1 MFLSHAQGLTV
12 SWWQRGSKNLRL
24 IRGQAFEGDLL
35 VSCRGYEQKLGEYL
49 RFLTD
54 KMAVVPVRTC
64 KLNPPRPVLMTE
76 TRESLANWFE
86 GCRNFL
92 ANDDHYVRFT
102 LPGATWDPD
111 ANNFGFLNEGQETK
125 LRRPAAEVAA
135 ALERMW
141 TTISG
146 FFPFSFLRRR
156 FTSSTSWNSMRQI
169 VFVIFNFQLNG
180 HSLLDSLTG
189 AAIKMAEDE
198 NLYIFY
204 ERILDFFTEHLVG
217 PNVNAG
223 GFQTGPHGDNMSLSQ
238 NNLIVL
244 LWLQKIDP
252 RLPKLVQ
259 VEYGAELR
267 ANTQLV
273 DLVSRIANDIPALLE
288 KNKNTRDIGVARVYR
303 DEEYEEELAH
313 IQRFRDNGRG
323 GNTSRGRGNGRNGRG
338 GSGRGGGARTDERS
352 QLHCSHCKH
361 LARELGIHVPA
372 DHSPL
377 TCRRRRVHVRG
388 VTGQQYEDGED
399 EEIYGDARGFSDEG
413 QGDTQPH
420 PPLPSDPLSLQTESE
435 IQTSAVAVDPG
446 GASFKSLLARIT
458 CGSYPGPST
467 AITLSIFSDLS
478 ELDIAAVRRVITRF
492 RTPTRADSPALL
504 ANYRGRDMKSV
515 VDSGAE
521 LNCLDLQLVK
531 DMRVP
536 YLPTTSGAKAVGEI
550 RIDIAGVTSADFVI
564 YSDFNG
570 RKIPINLQRAVVVD
584 ALGVDAII
592 GEPAKQFN
600 GLETNARTKRV
611 SIRYEGSVL
620 SKPYLDISR
629 RVYRVAKPDS
639 ATTVFPGEKLRVP
652 VPAGLEREDVLLY
665 STRRD
670 GPTGL
675 LPGFALV
682 QDGHVSLQNSSQTP
696 VTVSSKKPIGEL
708 RACSEI
714 KIPYSSPRASR
725 VSASSFKKQVT
736 LPSHRGLPRYQDLHY
751 SSHGEAETGF
761 PGQKQVSVERQVGV
775 EKRLGVDDE
784 KHPGISTITGQAQ
797 VDSGGSQD
805 SRSGR
810 AWKPCKTSSETWSPH
825 SSPCSRDSGYRSYAV
840 PGPAGS
846 ETEPS
851 AGSEKASSHKE
862 KTVENEERAES
873 QEQSIAGVVSY
884 PSSGFKYATWSK
896 SSPITNRDP
905 DIVVDPDKVLT
916 ESEREQFR
924 QVSRE
929 FYDIFTKSPG
939 KYNGYSGRV
948 CNAIQFASEPTP
960 NMKVYLPSYSDKQL
974 EEMGRLMDQLVEYGV
989 LQRPEDVGVTP
1000 VRVSPSFLVP
1010 KNEIGEYRLVTDMS
1024 GLNKHIVKFP
1034 SISPTINE
1042 ARNALARSK
1051 YFVHLDLSNYFFQC
1065 GVDREDSQYL
1075 ATFHPQKGL
1084 LVYVVTPQG
1093 LKNASEQGYEILA
1106 RVFGDMVEEGRLTRQ
1121 ADSLFPLGNTVAEV
1135 LTNYEET
1142 LRRAKLNGLT
1152 FKPGK
1157 VIVCPTQLV
1166 LFGWQL
1172 KDSRW
1177 TPTEHTTS
1185 SLSIAPLPTTV
1196 NKLRSF
1202 LGSLKQYTECVPKY
1216 AVLLHELEKMVG
1228 GRGSSEKLTWSDE
1241 QKAVFYRARR
1251 ASTDITAV
1259 TVPRPDDKLETFS
1272 DFSADARAVGGRL
1285 EIIRQENGKETR
1297 YHGGFFSVV
1306 LDKYKAHWVP
1316 CEAEAAG
1323 VRLTLQHFEPYIR
1336 ENRNITVH
1344 YTDNMPTVQAWRRC
1358 LQGKFSASSRIST
1371 FLVGLSALSVEL
1383 VYRPGKDM
1391 ALADHGSRNPVP
1403 CPESEKCQIC
1413 IFAGEW
1419 QDKGD
1424 FSSKIGS
1431 VTVKDVMEGR
1441 SLMPYIQKKT
1451 WLGLQLSDPVHV
1463 KFRRLVETGQHPEKK
1478 KTCGDFTIIKQLY
1491 SRYQSG
1497 DVHIQPD
1504 GLILVKVKDGYF
1516 NGFAISVPRGLLSGI
1531 AFSIHIKL
1539 GHPSKGQLLSLMARY
1554 FYCHGH
1560 IGIIHSVV
1568 DNCVQCRSLQP
1579 VPKQFTLDTTEKVQG
1594 LGTQF
1599 AVDVIERFGQK
1610 ILLTREKLS
1619 QTTWLELIPDQT
1631 TATFRKAIFKT
1642 VLPWAHPAGATV
1654 RCDGAAA
1661 LASLAKETESQ
1672 GSVFKEFNIKL
1683 EVGRPHNVNKNA
1695 VAENAIREA
1704 EKEILKYRPSSKA
1717 LTDEDLTVIAKL
1729 MNDRV
1734 RNRGVT
1740 AKEILT
1746 KRDCVTNEDKKIDD
1760 KLLSDQQ
1767 FDQRLDCNTRA
1778 KGRKPEPQLDEDFH
1792 VGDIVY
1798 IRNQLSKHQPREQFI
1813 VVKFV
1818 SDMVV
1823 IQKLHSRFGSK
1834 EYTLFKD
1841 ELMSASTERDELFDQ
1856 TSALTNSADQELD
1869 QAQEQQDSVEASP
1882 PLDTTKP
1889 KRGRGRPRKTASTE
1903 KPITGVED
1911 IHPPRPER
1919 VAASRARQAWRSN
1932 PDIQRVTQPILSRK
1946 NRNTVSSLYIT
1957 AFDSNVPQT
1966 ESVSTYWQTIPDQ
1979 YWWFPPDGNYGWL
1992 EDDDWVMPD
2001 LDAWGEGD
2009 LVPAD
2014 HPPDVVQAIQQFP
2027 DDNIIDV
2034 GFGSSQSEDNLSQSE
2049 DDFESAEGTPDGARA
2064 SSNKKKKLP
2073 FAGRLRQLARNPDTA
2088 DQVNMAR
2095 VVNLDDVLVQDGS
2108 PNNQVRRSQRRRKK
2122 PPRYQN

>member
-1 MFLSHAQGLTV
+1 MPFYKPGT
-12 SWWQRGSKNLRL
+12 
-24 IRGQAFEGDLL
+24 
-35 VSCRGYEQKLGEYL
+35 
-49 RFLTD
+49 
-54 KMAVVPVRTC
+54 MAVVPVRTC
-64 KLNPPRPVLMTE
+64 KLNPPRAVLMNE
-76 TRESLANWFE
+76 TRESLTNWFE

-92 ANDDHYVRFT
+92 ANDDHFVRFT
-102 LPGATWDPD
+102 LPGAVWDPD
-111 ANNFGFLNEGQETK
+111 AANMGFLQEGQETK
-125 LRRPAAEVAA
+125 LRRPAQEVAA

-156 FTSSTSWNSMRQI
+156 FNSSTSWNSMRQI

-180 HSLLDSLTG
+180 HSLLDSVTG
-189 AAIKMAEDE
+189 AANVKAEDE

-204 ERILDFFTEHLVG
+204 ERILDFYTEHLVG

-223 GFQTGPHGDNMSLSQ
+223 GFQTGPQGDNMSLSQ

-244 LWLQKIDP
+244 IWLQKIDP

-259 VEYGAELR
+259 VEYGSELR
-267 ANTQLV
+267 GNVQLV

-288 KNKNTRDIGVARVYR
+288 KNRMTKDTGVGRVHH
-303 DEEYEEELAH
+303 DEDDDAH
-313 IQRFRDNGRG
+313 IQRFRDNGRA
-323 GNTSRGRGNGRNGRG
+323 GNNSRGGRGGGRNGRG
-338 GSGRGGGARTDERS
+338 GSGRGGDRFNERS

-361 LARELGIHVPA
+361 LARELGIPVPA

-399 EEIYGDARGFSDEG
+399 SETFVDAHGHGFSDDG
-413 QGDTQPH
+413 DQQGENMVRHSIT
-420 PPLPSDPLSLQTESE
+420 SDSSSFQTTEARSP
-435 IQTSAVAVDPG
+435 AVAVDPG
-446 GASFKSLLARIT
+446 GANFKSFLFRVT
-458 CGSYPGPST
+458 CGSYPGPT
-467 AITLSIFSDLS
+467 PLTLSLFSDLS
-478 ELDIAAVRRVITRF
+478 ETDTAAVRRVISRF

-504 ANYRGRDMKSV
+504 VNYRGRDMKSV

-536 YLPTTSGAKAVGEI
+536 FLPTSSGAKAVGEI
-550 RIDIAGVTSADFVI
+550 RIDIAGVTAADFII

-570 RKIPINLQRAVVVD
+570 RKVPINLQRAVVVD

-592 GEPAKQFN
+592 GEPAKQHN
-600 GLETNARTKRV
+600 GLETNARTKLI

-620 SKPYLDISR
+620 TKPYLDISR
-629 RVYRVAKPDS
+629 RIYRVAKPEF
-639 ATTVFPGEKLRVP
+639 ATTVFPGESFRIP

-665 STRRD
+665 SSRRD
-670 GPTGL
+670 CPSGFL
-675 LPGFALV
+675 SGFAAV
-682 QDGHVSLQNSSQTP
+682 QDGQVSLQNSSSEP
-696 VTVSSKKPIGEL
+696 ITVSSKKPIGEL

-714 KIPYSSPRASR
+714 KIPHSSFQKTG
-725 VSASSFKKQVT
+725 VSASSLQKQVT
-736 LPSHRGLPRYQDLHY
+736 GSFPKQFPDPSNGPSRHQGLSSSQGSTSKAGVSTHGEKQKQFPGEKQNQVHFEERLQLTDKKHLEDSVSSSQPYQVSGSSQTSGSGSSRRLLSQDGVEAR
-751 SSHGEAETGF
+751 SSH
-761 PGQKQVSVERQVGV
+761 
-775 EKRLGVDDE
+775 
-784 KHPGISTITGQAQ
+784 
-797 VDSGGSQD
+797 
-805 SRSGR
+805 
-810 AWKPCKTSSETWSPH
+810 SS
-825 SSPCSRDSGYRSYAV
+825 CSRDSGLRSHAV
-840 PGPAGS
+840 PGSPGFETASTTRRKTTPPYKKTSLQSNEGS
-846 ETEPS
+846 QGE
-851 AGSEKASSHKE
+851 
-862 KTVENEERAES
+862 
-873 QEQSIAGVVSY
+873 EQSIAGVVSY

-896 SSPITNRDP
+896 QPPVTNRHP
-905 DIVVDPDKVLT
+905 EIVVDPDGVLT
-916 ESEREQFR
+916 EVEREQFR
-924 QVSRE
+924 RVSGE

-948 CNAIQFASEPTP
+948 CNAIQFCSEPTP

-974 EEMGRLMDQLVEYGV
+974 VEMGRLMDQLMDYGV

-1010 KNEIGEYRLVTDMS
+1010 KNDVGEYRLVTDMS

-1042 ARNALARSK
+1042 ARNALAGSK
-1051 YFVHLDLSNYFFQC
+1051 YFVHLDLANYFFQC
-1065 GVDREDSQYL
+1065 GVDSEDSQYL

-1106 RVFGDMVEEGRLTRQ
+1106 RIYGDMVKDGRMTRQ
-1121 ADSLFPLGNTVAEV
+1121 ADSLFPLGNTVPEV
-1135 LTNYEET
+1135 LANYEET

-1157 VIVCPTQLV
+1157 VIICPTKLV

-1172 KDSRW
+1172 KDSCW

-1185 SLSIAPLPTTV
+1185 SLSVAPLPTTV

-1202 LGSLKQYTECVPKY
+1202 LGSLKQYTECVPRY

-1228 GRGSSEKLTWSDE
+1228 GRGSAERLTWSDQ
-1241 QKAVFYRARR
+1241 QKAVFYKARR

-1285 EIIRQENGKETR
+1285 EIIRQEGGKEVR

-1336 ENRNITVH
+1336 ESKHNTVH

-1391 ALADHGSRNPVP
+1391 HLADHGSRNPVP
-1403 CPESEKCQIC
+1403 CPESRHCQIC

-1424 FSSKIGS
+1424 FSSMIGS
-1431 VTVKDVMEGR
+1431 VTVKDVLEGR

-1451 WLGLQLSDPVHV
+1451 WLGLQLSDQVHV
-1463 KFRRLVETGQHPEKK
+1463 KFRKLVETGQHPEKK

-1497 DVHIQPD
+1497 DVFIQPD
-1504 GLILVKVKDGYF
+1504 GLVLVKVRDGYF
-1516 NGFAISVPRGLLSGI
+1516 NGHAISVPRGLLSGI

-1554 FYCHGH
+1554 FHCHGH

-1579 VPKQFTLDTTEKVQG
+1579 VPKQFALDTTEKVDG
-1594 LGTQF
+1594 MGTQF

-1619 QTTWLELIPDQT
+1619 QSTWLELIPDQT
-1631 TATFRKAIFKT
+1631 TATFRKSILKT

-1661 LASLAKETESQ
+1661 LASLAKETESE
-1672 GSVFKEFNIKL
+1672 GSVFNQFNIRL

-1704 EKEILKYRPSSKA
+1704 EKEILKYRPTSKA

-1746 KRDCVTNEDKKIDD
+1746 KRDCITNEHKQIDD
-1760 KLLSDQQ
+1760 KALSEQQ
-1767 FDQRLDCNTRA
+1767 FEQRLDSNTRA
-1778 KGRKPEPQLDEDFH
+1778 KDRKPGPKQDEDFH

-1823 IQKLHSRFGSK
+1823 VQKLHSRFGSK

-1841 ELMSASTERDELFDQ
+1841 ELMSANKERDLLFDQ
-1856 TSALTNSADQELD
+1856 TNTLDETEHEEEDSTLLHDPELPD
-1869 QAQEQQDSVEASP
+1869 TVIP
-1882 PLDTTKP
+1882 PVRPQP
-1889 KRGRGRPRKTASTE
+1889 KRGRGRPRKTVDTGEAIS
-1903 KPITGVED
+1903 GVED
-1911 IHPPRPER
+1911 IHPPRPRR
-1919 VAASRARQAWRSN
+1919 VAASRAQQSWRAN
-1932 PDIQRVTQPILSRK
+1932 PDVQRVTQTRKPRLS
-1946 NRNTVSSLYIT
+1946 NNTVSSLYKT
-1957 AFDSNVPQT
+1957 AFASDVTQT
-1966 ESVSTYWQTIPDQ
+1966 ESVSTNWQTIPDQ
-1979 YWWFPPDGNYGWL
+1979 YWWFPPDVNYSWM
-1992 EDDDWVMPD
+1992 DDEDWVMPD
-2001 LDAWGEGD
+2001 LVAWGEAD

-2014 HPPDVVQAIQQFP
+2014 LPVEVAQAIQQFP
-2027 DDNIIDV
+2027 DNIVDIE
-2034 GFGSSQSEDNLSQSE
+2034 FGSSQSED
-2049 DDFESAEGTPDGARA
+2049 DYESADDTAQLPQDNSKPG
-2064 SSNKKKKLP
+2064 KKLP
-2073 FAGRLRQLARNPDTA
+2073 FAEQLQQLSRNPDSA
-2088 DQVNMAR
+2088 DQVNMSK
-2095 VVNLDDVLVQDGS
+2095 VVNLDDVLNPDGS
-2108 PNNQVRRSQRRRKK
+2108 PSNRLRRSQRKRKK
-2122 PPRYQN
+2122 PPRYQNNQ